1 MENKNK
7 ELPEIKVGDYIS
19 FLLDI
24 NNKIERIGGKVLKY
38 ICKNHIQVE
47 YYNTESKRKETF
59 GMEIHDDIELIT
71 KNIICRECGHLGKE
85 RKGLVNF
92 HNIQT
97 TDSMKEFITEFVDCF
112 KCTSC
117 GHSWIP
123 NENNEL
129 NIKQPI
135 SGKHNPD
142 FANKVNEYG
151 ICGECEAINECNK
164 GLKPLCS
171 KFENKESNQFE
182 IKDYYS
188 IDEVKQIAYSFTRAA
203 TPSEFILGI
212 EERFNK
218 VWDLNFKK

>member
-1 MENKNK
+1 MKT
-7 ELPEIKVGDYIS
+7 IKVGDYIS
-19 FLLDI
+19 FKLND
-24 NNKIERIGGKVLKY
+24 KTERIGGKVISIYNEKY
-38 ICKNHIQVE
+38 IDVQPMTP
-47 YYNTESKRKETF
+47 NTKVIGF
-59 GMEIHDDIELIT
+59 EIHSDIELIS
-71 KNIICRECGHLGKE
+71 KDIICRECGHLGKE

-97 TDSMKEFITEFVDCF
+97 TDSMKEFITEFVDCLV
-112 KCTSC
+112 CTNC
-117 GHSWIP
+117 KHSWIP
-123 NENNEL
+123 DDNKNL

-135 SGKHNPD
+135 PGKHNPD

-151 ICGECEAINECNK
+151 ICGECEAINECNED
-164 GLKPLCS
+164 LKPLCHDS
-171 KFENKESNQFE
+171 KYEVNINKKESNLFE